1 MPSYGANPHIG
12 NRDRPRARGQF
23 MLGFRWSPELPWHAP
38 RLISPHLIL
47 PETTSDAAGPCRA
60 YVRTSPSLIAVILEA
75 MNAAPSL
82 EILHA
87 ALGPVE
93 DLRGDH
99 SQLESTVR
107 ESLAELE
114 TLHDELTQWQRD
126 LTRQQAEL
134 DQRAAAAAEQ
144 CRWGEQLRE
153 LCRLVER
160 QGAMLESLGAR
171 APEEASNSSG
181 DADDAAASRSQATR
195 RTA

>member
-1 MPSYGANPHIG
+1 
-12 NRDRPRARGQF
+12 
-23 MLGFRWSPELPWHAP
+23 MLGSPP
-38 RLISPHLIL
+38 PH
-47 PETTSDAAGPCRA
+47 
-60 YVRTSPSLIAVILEA
+60 IAVILEA
-75 MNAAPSL
+75 MNASPSL

-93 DLRGDH
+93 ELRGDH

-134 DQRAAAAAEQ
+134 DQRTAAAAEQ
-144 CRWGEQLRE
+144 SQLADQLRE

-160 QGAMLESLGAR
+160 QGVMLESLGAR
-171 APEEASNSSG
+171 APGDPSSESN
-181 DADDAAASRSQATR
+181 DAEKVDAAPAGRSKSTR
-195 RTA
+195 RTS

>member
-1 MPSYGANPHIG
+1 
-12 NRDRPRARGQF
+12 
-23 MLGFRWSPELPWHAP
+23 
-38 RLISPHLIL
+38 
-47 PETTSDAAGPCRA
+47 
-60 YVRTSPSLIAVILEA
+60 
-75 MNAAPSL
+75 MNAVPSL
-82 EILHA
+82 EVLHA

-93 DLRGDH
+93 ELRGDH
-99 SQLESTVR
+99 SQLESTMR

-144 CRWGEQLRE
+144 RQWGEQLRE

-171 APEEASNSSG
+171 APEDALSGPTDAEKVDEAPAG
-181 DADDAAASRSQATR
+181 RSKSTR
-195 RTA
+195 RMA